1 MAPDRDGPVARD
13 GSPYPDRARP
23 TFEREVRA
31 MFASIADRYDAFN
44 HLATFGLDLVWRP
57 RALWELDRYR
67 HLPVRRALDVGCGTG
82 GLARRLA
89 DRYPRAEVVA
99 VDFSRAMVAAAGR
112 RRRTPR
118 ALGVANASRLPFAD
132 GTFDLVAS
140 AFVARNFAD
149 LRGTARE
156 LCRVLRPGGS
166 LLTLEVSEPAS
177 PTVRRLFHAHFD
189 RVVPMI
195 GRAFGREGPYRY
207 LPESLRRFPSVRE
220 VVTILDAAGF
230 VRAVA
235 RPISVG
241 IVTAYLAEAPARGQR
256 G

>member
-1 MAPDRDGPVARD
+1 MAPDRDSPVARD

-23 TFEREVRA
+23 TFERDVRA

-67 HLPVRRALDVGCGTG
+67 RTPVRTALDVGCGTG
-82 GLARRLA
+82 GLARLLA
-89 DRYPRAEVVA
+89 RHYPRADVVA
-99 VDFSRAMVAAAGR
+99 VDFSRAMVAAAHRVRG
-112 RRRTPR
+112 TP
-118 ALGVANASRLPFAD
+118 AGLGVANASRLPFSD
-132 GTFDLVAS
+132 GTFDLAAS

-149 LRGTARE
+149 LPRTARE
-156 LCRVLRPGGS
+156 LLRVLRPGGV
-166 LLTLEVSEPAS
+166 LLTLEVSEPQAPS
-177 PTVRRLFHAHFD
+177 VARLFHAHFD

-207 LPESLRRFPSVRE
+207 LPESLRRFPPVRE
-220 VVTILDAAGF
+220 VVAILGAAGF
-230 VRAVA
+230 VRTVA
-235 RPISVG
+235 RPISLG
-241 IVTAYLAEAPARGQR
+241 IVTAYLAEAPPSDQR